1 MSIKANLERLRER
14 ISRAAEKAKRDP
26 SEVRLVAVTKAVGA
40 DLIREAIDCGIDT
53 IGENRV
59 HQAAEKR
66 PLVDSPIEWHM
77 IGHLQSRKARQAA
90 ELFDMVQSV
99 ESISTARALQ
109 KRCKDAGRSMP
120 ILIEVNTS
128 FEEQKLGIS
137 PDETEA
143 FAREIAAMPN
153 LRIDGLMTMAAYASD
168 PQSARSSFRM
178 LRELAEQLEEKS
190 IAGASFDALSM
201 GMSGDFEV
209 AGKNQRRSAGE
220 DLSIRE
226 PPRANAAAGGISG
239 PQGRHHR
246 PSQANGF
253 SAA

>member
-26 SEVRLVAVTKAVGA
+26 SEVKLVAVTKTVGA

-66 PLVDSPIEWHM
+66 PLIDSPIEWHM
-77 IGHLQSRKARQAA
+77 IGHLQSRKASQAA

-99 ESISTARALQ
+99 ESISTAQALQ
-109 KRCKDAGRSMP
+109 KRCAETGRSMP
-120 ILIEVNTS
+120 VLIEVNTS
-128 FEEQKLGIS
+128 FEEQKFGIS
-137 PDETEA
+137 PDEIEA
-143 FAREIAAMPN
+143 FAREIAAMPS

-168 PQSARSSFRM
+168 PQEARSSFRM
-178 LRELAEQLEEKS
+178 LRELAGQLKEKN
-190 IAGASFDALSM
+190 IEGASFEALSM

-209 AGKNQRRSAGE
+209 AIEEGSTMVRIGTAVFAR
-220 DLSIRE
+220 
-226 PPRANAAAGGISG
+226 
-239 PQGRHHR
+239 
-246 PSQANGF
+246 
-253 SAA
+253 

>member
-26 SEVRLVAVTKAVGA
+26 AEVKLVAVTKTVGA

-53 IGENRV
+53 VGENRV

-99 ESISTARALQ
+99 ESVSTAQALQ
-109 KRCKDAGRSMP
+109 KRCGETGRSMP

-128 FEEQKLGIS
+128 FEEQKFGVS
-137 PDETEA
+137 PVEVEA

-168 PQSARSSFRM
+168 PQEARSSFRM
-178 LRELAEQLEEKS
+178 LRELSGQLKEKN
-190 IAGASFDALSM
+190 IEGASFEALSM

-209 AGKNQRRSAGE
+209 AVEEGSTMVRIGTAVFAR
-220 DLSIRE
+220 
-226 PPRANAAAGGISG
+226 
-239 PQGRHHR
+239 
-246 PSQANGF
+246 
-253 SAA
+253 